1 MHPKHYRVRI
11 FFDICRGFVFPVAC
25 LWLVV
30 SLENIQL
37 GRATIPCYILAIMLW
52 AGARVYYSDFIQSRE
67 TKRLGARPIP
77 CVVGRLPG
85 NIDILFSMIRSFK
98 RSYLF
103 DPYLELFER
112 YQATTLNMRILWTDQ
127 VSDSAP
133 RSMARHIRLF
143 NDLGT
148 FILDYIHGPRSL

>member
-11 FFDICRGFVFPVAC
+11 FLDICRGFVFPIAC
-25 LWLVV
+25 L
-30 SLENIQL
+30 SLLTSLTNIQL
-37 GRATIPCYILAIMLW
+37 GYAAFACHLFAVMLW
-52 AGARVYYSDFIQSRE
+52 AGARILYSEYVHSRE
-67 TKRLGARPIP
+67 MRKVGARPIP
-77 CVVGRLPG
+77 RVVGKWPG

-133 RSMARHIRLF
+133 RSMADQHRDIF
-143 NDLGT
+143 
-148 FILDYIHGPRSL
+148 DYSMTLVLSF